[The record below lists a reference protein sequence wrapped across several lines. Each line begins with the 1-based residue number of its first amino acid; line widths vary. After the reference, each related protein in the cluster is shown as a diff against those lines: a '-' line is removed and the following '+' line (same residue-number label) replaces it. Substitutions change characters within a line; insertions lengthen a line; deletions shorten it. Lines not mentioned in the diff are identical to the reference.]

1 MQTAKPE
8 DVGFS
13 QERLRRYFVKE
24 HGGYRARRE
33 LRECVLFAVHD
44 LLKDPPF
51 SRMDLISCRNLLIYL
66 TREAQKRALLEQ
78 GMTEWLVKALLDLQ
92 QFYRN
97 GKGGDT
103 DGLLEKLLE
112 RAPITMDE
120 FLNENAQEFR
130 PQATQA

>member
-1 MQTAKPE
+1 LAQKICQAAGRE
-8 DVGFS
+8 
-13 QERLRRYFVKE
+13 VK
-24 HGGYRARRE
+24 Y
-33 LRECVLFAVHD
+33 VD
-44 LLKDPPF
+44 IP
-51 SRMDLISCRNLLIYL
+51 M
-66 TREAQKRALLEQ
+66 EAQKSALLEQ

-92 QFYRN
+92 QYYRN

-130 PQATQA
+130 PQTAKA